1 MKDFLVILRRNVLS
15 PIVIAILVLAAT
27 LLVLGERRDAW
38 FISVVIVVN
47 TVLAIVQEVR
57 AQRALKKLELLSAPR
72 ARRLRD
78 DETLEEVM
86 YDQLQLGDLIRI
98 QAGDEMPADA
108 ELVINHGLEVD
119 EGLLTGESTP
129 IDKQHGQQLYAGSVV
144 VAGAATARVTA
155 VGLSTKAG
163 MMTVTLKS
171 YTPQLT
177 PLQKAINRAITY
189 LTYGALALAVVI
201 FVVYHATGQD
211 AIRIFKTITAA
222 AVTIVPEGL
231 LLASS
236 LLLAFGSLK
245 LAQAQV
251 LPQKLAAIEAMA
263 LLSVLCVDKTGT
275 LTTNII
281 TFDSFVPHK
290 SFNAREVER
299 LRTLIGIVARET
311 SSENPTG
318 QAIVQALG
326 VTTPHKVVGTLPF
339 SSARKL
345 SGARV
350 ELDGDIATLLMG
362 APEYI
367 AQYAELS
374 PGDEHKIHQAAR
386 DGKRV
391 LAVALINDNE
401 TALRQLK
408 PGSGKLAGLLFLT
421 NALREGVTDT
431 IAYLQGAGVSMR
443 VISGDN
449 PATVQYVAAA
459 AGIRAT
465 DHVTTGAELALLDD
479 TAWRKTVAQTT
490 IFARVLPEQ
499 KERIIATLMAEGQFT
514 GMVGDGVND
523 ALALKKADLG
533 VAMYAGAAATRRV
546 ADIVLLDNS
555 FTSLPLG
562 MKLGNRIMQAIE
574 LIAVLFFHKIIYGVT
589 LLLATLAIGEV
600 YPFAPRH
607 VTFMNIFL
615 VTLPTVMWAF
625 FPPRPQHR
633 INPQHFWRDTLQ
645 SVLPIGLISGGVV
658 TVFYSVAS
666 ALRPHDHASVVTST
680 VLVATFFGVWM
691 VFLASRMLG
700 VVYDPLTRLA
710 RAAYL
715 AAVLVVAL
723 LSFGSGLLRDFFDF
737 SRPDWSFLWPAM
749 LLVAVAATLQYQL
762 ARRAGDTL
770 RGRQLN
776 E

>member
-15 PIVIAILVLAAT
+15 PIVIAILVLAST

-38 FISVVIVVN
+38 FISVVIIVN

-57 AQRALKKLELLSAPR
+57 AQQALKKLELMSAPR
-72 ARRLRD
+72 ARRLLTG
-78 DETLEEVM
+78 DELEEVM
-86 YDQLQLGDLIRI
+86 YDQLQLGDTIRI
-98 QAGDEMPADA
+98 QAGDEIPADA
-108 ELVINHGLEVD
+108 ELLINHGLEVD

-129 IDKQHGQQLYAGSVV
+129 IDKQRGQPLYAGSVAM
-144 VAGAATARVTA
+144 AGAATAKVTA
-155 VGLSTKAG
+155 VGASTKAG
-163 MMTVTLKS
+163 TMTATLKS

-177 PLQKAINRAITY
+177 PLQQAINRAITY

-201 FVVYHATGQD
+201 FVAYHATGQD
-211 AIRIFKTITAA
+211 AVRIFKTITAA

-245 LAQAQV
+245 LAQARV

-275 LTTNII
+275 LTSNTI
-281 TFDSFVPHK
+281 TFDSFVPPQ
-290 SFNAREVER
+290 SFNAREIER
-299 LRTLIGIVARET
+299 LRTLIGILARET
-311 SSENPTG
+311 GSDNPTG
-318 QAIVQALG
+318 QAVMQALG
-326 VTTPHKVVGTLPF
+326 ATTPYKVVATLAF

-345 SGARV
+345 SGVRV
-350 ELDGDIATLLMG
+350 EYDGATTTLLMG

-367 AQYAELS
+367 AEYAPLTEEDGHL
-374 PGDEHKIHQAAR
+374 IRQAAL

-391 LAVALINDNE
+391 LAVAVIDDNE
-401 TALRQLK
+401 TALKQLT
-408 PGSGKLAGLLFLT
+408 PGSGQLGGLVFLT
-421 NALREGVTDT
+421 NPLREGVTDT
-431 IAYLQGAGVSMR
+431 VAYLQGAGVSLR
-443 VISGDN
+443 VISGDS
-449 PATVQYVAAA
+449 PDTVRYVAAA
-459 AGIRAT
+459 AGIVAVDR
-465 DHVTTGAELALLDD
+465 VITGAELALLDD
-479 TAWRKTVAQTT
+479 VAWRDAVTTTT

-499 KERIIATLMAEGQFT
+499 KERIITTLMADGQFT

-523 ALALKKADLG
+523 ALALKRADLG
-533 VAMYAGAAATRRV
+533 VAMYAGAAASRRV

-574 LIAVLFFHKIIYGVT
+574 LIAALFFHKIIFGVT
-589 LLLATLAIGEV
+589 LLLATLALGEV

-633 INPQHFWRDTLQ
+633 INPQLFWHDTLRP
-645 SVLPIGLISGGVV
+645 VIPIGLISGGVV
-658 TVFYSVAS
+658 TVFYWAAS
-666 ALRPHDHASVVTST
+666 LIRPHDRVGVVTST
-680 VLVATFFGVWM
+680 VLIATFFGIWM
-691 VFLASRMLG
+691 VFLSSRMLG
-700 VVYDPLTRLA
+700 VVYDHVTRLA

-715 AAVLVVAL
+715 VAVVIVAFV
-723 LSFGSGLLRDFFDF
+723 SFGTGLLRDFFDF
-737 SRPDWSFLWPAM
+737 SRPSWSFLWPAA
-749 LLVAVAATLQYQL
+749 LLVTAAAMLQYQV
-762 ARRAGDTL
+762 ARRAGNRL
-770 RGRQLN
+770 RNRQAN
-776 E
+776 K